1 MKLILMSMLLLKEI
15 SDTNLLI
22 VGTLILFH
30 RKKILQFPK
39 KFEAVQ
45 LI

>member
-1 MKLILMSMLLLKEI
+1 MLLLKEI
-15 SDTNLLI
+15 SDKNVLI

-30 RKKILQFPK
+30 RKKLLQFQQ